1 VIKGTIEGLRFI
13 QQRREESV
21 DILAQWAKV
30 DRETAKGMFESFFP
44 AYSSDGTMTD
54 EILKAALEDALR
66 RAKIEK
72 SIPIN
77 QIADRTILAEA
88 QKELGI
94 K

>member
-1 VIKGTIEGLRFI
+1 
-13 QQRREESV
+13 
-21 DILAQWAKV
+21 
-30 DRETAKGMFESFFP
+30 
-44 AYSSDGTMTD
+44 MTD
-54 EILKAALEDALR
+54 EILKAALDDSLR

-72 SIPIN
+72 VIPIN

>member
-1 VIKGTIEGLRFI
+1 
-13 QQRREESV
+13 
-21 DILAQWAKV
+21 
-30 DRETAKGMFESFFP
+30 
-44 AYSSDGTMTD
+44 MTD
-54 EILKAALEDALR
+54 EILKVALEDALR

>member
-1 VIKGTIEGLRFI
+1 
-13 QQRREESV
+13 
-21 DILAQWAKV
+21 
-30 DRETAKGMFESFFP
+30 MFESFFP

-88 QKELGI
+88 QKELGHQMTI
-94 K
+94 GANRKEPT